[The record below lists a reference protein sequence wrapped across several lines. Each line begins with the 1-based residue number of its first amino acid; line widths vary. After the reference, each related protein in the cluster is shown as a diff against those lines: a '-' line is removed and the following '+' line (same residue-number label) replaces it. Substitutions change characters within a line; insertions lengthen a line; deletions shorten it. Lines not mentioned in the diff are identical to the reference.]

1 MWIEHTAL
9 SELMDFSKKFYRD
22 SYPRHKDMG
31 GWPPPNL
38 WRCDFPFILLQILN
52 QDQVIRYAGAST
64 ARLSNKRIVGHGQE
78 LARKELWSWAAQQLR
93 SRTDSRH
100 YLLVLAG
107 GPTWNPKSEI
117 CRQERNLNST
127 FCMSLARTQPAV
139 KGRSPILKSSSA
151 FSPPLHTKKEKN
163 LNRFKNLMKYS
174 LNDRFI
180 YTYYII
186 WLLTIIKFKAAMIVA
201 TLNFPSVFI
210 CCLFLLLSCA
220 SLLILNAKVIERR
233 TTLWQGELKGGE
245 RWRGCGRGSGPGNKN
260 N

>member
-22 SYPRHKDMG
+22 SYHKDMAR
-31 GWPPPNL
+31 WPPPNL

-151 FSPPLHTKKEKN
+151 FSPPLHTKKKKKTTMTD
-163 LNRFKNLMKYS
+163 RFKNLMKYS
-174 LNDRFI
+174 LNDRFMYFETNLIINYYKIQSCNDRSNSELSQCI
-180 YTYYII
+180 Y
-186 WLLTIIKFKAAMIVA
+186 LLPVSLAVLRFFTHIKCKSHWAQDNTVA
-201 TLNFPSVFI
+201 
-210 CCLFLLLSCA
+210 
-220 SLLILNAKVIERR
+220 
-233 TTLWQGELKGGE
+233 GGT
-245 RWRGCGRGSGPGNKN
+245 
-260 N
+260 